1 MMWNYYNGGWGL
13 GIFGWFFMIVMMV
26 LPVLFVVWV
35 IYELTGSHRGKEKSA
50 IEILDERYAKGEISK
65 EEYESKK
72 KEISK

>member
-1 MMWNYYNGGWGL
+1 MWNYYNGGWGL